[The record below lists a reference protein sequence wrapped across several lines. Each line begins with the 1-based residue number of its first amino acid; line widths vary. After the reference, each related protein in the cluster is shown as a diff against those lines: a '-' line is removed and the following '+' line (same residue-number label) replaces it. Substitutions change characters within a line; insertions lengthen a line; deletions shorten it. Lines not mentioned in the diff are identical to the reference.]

1 MYAIV
6 QSGGKQYRVSEGD
19 FVDVERLSGE
29 VGQQVNFDDVL
40 AVGHQDEIQ
49 FGTPTLST
57 AKVVGTIANHG
68 KAKKILVFKFKR
80 RKMYR
85 RKQGHRQL
93 FTRVRIDE
101 ITLTGATKPTR
112 QAKAS
117 KAKPEA
123 AVKAKT
129 TAKKA
134 ATQKTATKKA
144 LSKKAATKKA
154 STGSAKKA
162 KGSSA
167 KVKKSS
173 ARPAAKKAT
182 RGKAAKKT
190 GK

>member
-19 FVDVERLSGE
+19 VVDVERLSGD

-40 AVGHQDEIQ
+40 AVGHQDGIQ

-57 AKVVGTIANHG
+57 AKVVGTIADQG
-68 KAKKILVFKFKR
+68 KSKKVLVFKFKR

-101 ITLTGATKPTR
+101 IALTGVAKPTR

-117 KAKPEA
+117 KAEPEV

-129 TAKKA
+129 TAEKA
-134 ATQKTATKKA
+134 TTTQETATKKV
-144 LSKKAATKKA
+144 ATKKVA
-154 STGSAKKA
+154 TKKVA
-162 KGSSA
+162 TK
-167 KVKKSS
+167 KV
-173 ARPAAKKAT
+173 AAKKAT